1 MRRGVRGDGDV
12 IASRRTST
20 RKRGRSG
27 DDGIVPFVL
36 SESEHVEVRRDT
48 HIVRMYHNKPKKLAR
63 SVFIR
68 G

>member
-36 SESEHVEVRRDT
+36 SESEHVEVECLLR
-48 HIVRMYHNKPKKLAR
+48 HNKLAR